1 MSDMIKKIA
10 TDQKLEARF
19 IKVRVEVWQRGASL
33 KLELYGCDK
42 GNTGS
47 IKILLLYRLN
57 FPSSRNTVIKH
68 K

>member
-1 MSDMIKKIA
+1 MRDMVKKIA

-19 IKVRVEVWQRGASL
+19 IKIRVKDWQRGASL

-47 IKILLLYRLN
+47 IKILLLYKLN
-57 FPSSRNTVIKH
+57 FRHRETL
-68 K
+68 